1 MKNLYYAA
9 LVTGILLVLFALGG
23 GTIFKSPVTSLS
35 QYSLEKSGVKIG
47 YVNQVDDKID
57 DILYQVKRIQYQ
69 VDRVKSFFSENKP
82 DESNYKREQN
92 KIIESTVYTPLV
104 DVTSFFIRVFFFLT
118 GCMMLM
124 LAVIIYLIRKF
135 NGLFKRVRHMEN
147 QLHIKH
153 SY

>member
-1 MKNLYYAA
+1 MKNLYYITLAIG
-9 LVTGILLVLFALGG
+9 VLLVLLALGG
-23 GTIFKSPVTSLS
+23 GTIFKAPVTSIS

-57 DILYQVKRIQYQ
+57 DILFQVKKIQYQ

-82 DESNYKREQN
+82 DENNYKKVQN
-92 KIIESTVYTPLV
+92 KIIESTVYTPLLE
-104 DVTSFFIRVFFFLT
+104 VTSFFVRVFFFLT

-135 NGLFKRVRHMEN
+135 NGLFKRVRHLEN

>member
-1 MKNLYYAA
+1 MKNLYY
-9 LVTGILLVLFALGG
+9 VTLIIGILFVLLALGG
-23 GTIFKSPVTSLS
+23 GTIFKAPMTSLS

-57 DILYQVKRIQYQ
+57 DVLYQVKKVQYQ
-69 VDRVKSFFSENKP
+69 IDKIKTLFSENKP
-82 DESNYKREQN
+82 DESNYKRVQN
-92 KIIESTVYTPLV
+92 KIIESTVYNPLLE
-104 DVTSFFIRVFFFLT
+104 VTSFFVRVFFFLT

-135 NGLFKRVRHMEN
+135 NGLFKRVKHLEK
-147 QLHIKH
+147 QLQIKH